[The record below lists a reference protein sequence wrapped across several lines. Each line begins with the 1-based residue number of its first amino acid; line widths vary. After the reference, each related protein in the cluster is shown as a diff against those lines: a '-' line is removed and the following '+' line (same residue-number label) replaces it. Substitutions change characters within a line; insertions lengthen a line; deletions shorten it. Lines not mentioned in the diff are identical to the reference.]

1 VDIHIYFKF
10 LFSDIMFIL
19 QFLYDITCDEKIEK
33 EKKENVYL
41 LFFYPDDGSVTHSLH
56 AKFLIT

>member
-33 EKKENVYL
+33 ERKKMFISYFSTPMMEVSL
-41 LFFYPDDGSVTHSLH
+41 THSMQS
-56 AKFLIT
+56 F